1 MPKTLNMN
9 FPAPCGGGEPQII
22 DLGGARNA

>member
-9 FPAPCGGGEPQII
+9 FPAPTGGGETQTI